1 MVFETV
7 FERLGTGRKFQ
18 IELKKE
24 LLRLENVKD
33 GESKFQFWT
42 NLPNHGVFGVQ

>member
-7 FERLGTGRKFQ
+7 FETVTCAQEKNSK
-18 IELKKE
+18 LKKK

-42 NLPNHGVFGVQ
+42 NSLIVFSAL